1 MANDMLPHLEFFPGI
16 IPVSAN
22 IAEYV
27 KTFKPDNN
35 VCNQQNILLTD
46 VPIVLTQHVTTPEHT
61 SEALN
66 GDYSDDILTLLQDN
80 DNPPVTVEEGSAFW
94 DESMLPDSLNTN
106 YIATSV
112 TAASFEQSNVPQSHF
127 NMPRVDDLTN
137 ISGNTM
143 ASKSSDNAPSRKL
156 RSGVKRKATH
166 GKRKNLKKSKKNEEN
181 VCPESVSVAGA
192 NRTSRSSRSVSPL
205 STLSPN
211 ISPSFSE
218 DVVLTD
224 PLEEP
229 QKQDEIC
236 EQEVIV
242 NEVEVVSEISEKIE
256 VVSEITE
263 SVYIAASSHQSSG
276 LVNLSTEM
284 FPRLFM
290 DNPTPLSSISNI
302 MSSLNCQTTLVY
314 ICHYDCV
321 DAKSAE
327 CFDLSCVKISCI
339 KEAKISDEC
348 KVRYAKYFKKAVLIN
363 MYRLCARIFVTED
376 VIVRAING
384 KKLPSDVMEVL
395 ADKKR
400 FEDNICTTVEERHQS
415 EIVKLFGLI
424 PTITSCFF
432 LTYFSH
438 LSTCDK
444 EKLISF
450 MQNEQTLSIARALP
464 APFSKTQSTLSGA
477 DVNVNQQ
484 IIDKIINTALG
495 VYDKGNPLFFSSL
508 KRPDN
513 LQPFNEISEAV
524 MEHLFLHKSDK
535 TFLSTKIKQL
545 QFAKQY
551 TYSEVA
557 SAFYKSNHF
566 SKCNIIHKG
575 NGATAKEFLKSFY
588 PHLDIDTFCL
598 MKHETEVNRR
608 LTIVKHKQTVYWINS
623 FTNFSAENLVL
634 DCAVLPEHKNY
645 THYIIKMAKV
655 HDNKSKKQHMSM
667 LLLVYSLV
675 VGFYTLEQFY
685 DIIKNKFNGKWLD
698 QISPKINIQV
708 FLSNKDVHH
717 TLF

>member
-1 MANDMLPHLEFFPGI
+1 MANDTQPRLELFPGI
-16 IPVSAN
+16 MPQSAN

-27 KTFKPDNN
+27 TTFRADEIEE
-35 VCNQQNILLTD
+35 NILIDNT
-46 VPIVLTQHVTTPEHT
+46 PIPLTQPLTTPEHT
-61 SEALN
+61 SEVLN
-66 GDYSDDILTLLQDN
+66 EDYSHILSFLQDN
-80 DNPPVTVEEGSAFW
+80 DDPTVNVVGTAFW
-94 DESMLPDSLNTN
+94 YESMLPESLNTN
-106 YIATSV
+106 HIATSV
-112 TAASFEQSNVPQSHF
+112 TPAAFEQSNVPRLHS
-127 NMPRVDDLTN
+127 NMPRGEDLTN
-137 ISGNTM
+137 VCENNMVPET
-143 ASKSSDNAPSRKL
+143 SDVAVPRKL
-156 RSGVKRKATH
+156 RSGVKRKTTNA
-166 GKRKNLKKSKKNEEN
+166 KRKNVKSKKLKTNEEN
-181 VCPESVSVAGA
+181 VCPEGVSVASPS
-192 NRTSRSSRSVSPL
+192 RSSRSSRSVSPL
-205 STLSPN
+205 SALSSN
-211 ISPSFSE
+211 ISPTPQE
-218 DVVLTD
+218 DAVSAD
-224 PLEEP
+224 PLVET
-229 QKQDEIC
+229 QKQDDIC
-236 EQEVIV
+236 DPGVV
-242 NEVEVVSEISEKIE
+242 VSEVEVFSEIEKVE
-256 VVSEITE
+256 VISEITE
-263 SVYIAASSHQSSG
+263 NVYIAAPSNQSSS

-321 DAKSAE
+321 DVKSSE

-348 KVRYAKYFKKAVLIN
+348 KVRYSKYFKKAVLIN
-363 MYRLCARIFVTED
+363 MYRLSARIFVTED
-376 VIVRAING
+376 VIVRAINS
-384 KKLPSDVMEVL
+384 KKLPSDILEVL

-432 LTYFSH
+432 LTYLSH

-450 MQNEQTLSIARALP
+450 MQNEQTLAIARALP
-464 APFSKTQSTLSGA
+464 APFTKTQSTMSGA

-513 LQPFNEISEAV
+513 LKVFNEISEAV

-545 QFAKQY
+545 AFAKQY
-551 TYSEVA
+551 TYPEVA

-566 SKCNIIHKG
+566 SKCNILHKG

-588 PHLDIDTFCL
+588 PHPDIDTFCL

-634 DCAVLPEHKNY
+634 DHAHLPEHKNY

-667 LLLVYSLV
+667 LLLVYSLI

-698 QISPKINIQV
+698 QISPKIKIQV